1 MKRIVLP
8 MILILILSACAP
20 AGKPTQQSLF
30 PEEDGQVAPT
40 PQTELTLA
48 EQAAISHLAST
59 LSLSPDE
66 VGILSTEAVDWPD
79 GCLGVQRPGVMCTE
93 AIVPGYKIIL
103 QARGEQ
109 YELHT
114 NKNGSQIAQV
124 GGAPFGLIEEAI
136 VAQLASNL
144 GLDADTIVVVSSK
157 DVEFP
162 DSCLGVSMQNVLCAE
177 VITPGKIIVLQA
189 NGLEFE
195 YHISEEGNQI
205 QPATLA
211 LTWTRDGGIAGFCD
225 QLTVFLSGEAYGS
238 NCRSKQP
245 EATMKTIGEL
255 LTAREQKQFFA
266 WVIEY
271 GQVSLDMSDP
281 VMAADRMV
289 VTLEFFG
296 AGGDQPTSVDEQV
309 MLEFAQSL
317 YANLFP

>member
-30 PEEDGQVAPT
+30 PEEDGQIAPT

-124 GGAPFGLIEEAI
+124 GGAPFGLIEEVI

-225 QLTVFLSGEAYGS
+225 QLTIFLSGEAYGS

-255 LTAREQKQFFA
+255 LTATEQKQFFA